1 MAEPV
6 EDDVSF
12 LGIQEGPERTSPR
25 PDCQVPSREYCGT
38 APEYRASEYQAAG
51 ALRAPVIAS
60 PSRQDRKNSAG
71 RVLPSASGDR
81 NSPFSSSSP
90 IASPRTP
97 DRSPNYNIDASGST
111 YALQVA
117 LRNMKERYHK
127 LQKKM
132 ALIEDDNQRLISG
145 KSELFGEIGK
155 LQENSIKLR
164 EKNLQLNQEIHTKH
178 QECCSLKEKFSA
190 LSTENMNLTRQLAK
204 TVQENRRLNKQ
215 VTLAADE
222 NKRLREKL
230 SLISAQVKTLPGGA
244 SLAASASELSTPP
257 KTKIVPLSEELDSFN
272 DPPTRFL
279 SSHKDTLDDYEQISS
294 SELGELDSW
303 DDNGSSDE
311 HLLISVQ
318 SATRRMRDLIANLQE
333 QNHSLLM
340 LSPLLHSMQSSMGS
354 HADDS
359 HRNLTL
365 SREGTLGQ
373 RDRDMSTVTLTPSTE
388 GYGMATEEID
398 DEGNCQSR
406 LATCGSVLSPMYI
419 SAGALNTSPVA
430 NESGGDNNIH
440 VEAHLNEDG
449 RPQSPFDWR
458 QVQVSD
464 DEGRDNDSSRPDVRT
479 VSTSPVPGLD
489 DDEDRI
495 CPMCNACFPRAVP
508 QESFESHVVSHFEVE
523 NGFEVIA

>member
-111 YALQVA
+111 YA
-117 LRNMKERYHK
+117 
-127 LQKKM
+127 
-132 ALIEDDNQRLISG
+132 
-145 KSELFGEIGK
+145 

>member
-25 PDCQVPSREYCGT
+25 PDCQVPSREYCRA
-38 APEYRASEYQAAG
+38 APEYHASEYQAAG

-71 RVLPSASGDR
+71 RVLPSGSGDR

-90 IASPRTP
+90 VASPRTP
-97 DRSPNYNIDASGST
+97 DKSPNYNIDASGST
-111 YALQVA
+111 YA
-117 LRNMKERYHK
+117 
-127 LQKKM
+127 
-132 ALIEDDNQRLISG
+132 
-145 KSELFGEIGK
+145 

-244 SLAASASELSTPP
+244 SLAVSASELGTPP
-257 KTKIVPLSEELDSFN
+257 KTKIVPLSGCASSPSLFPALHGSNNTKNSPDYSENHGDLPSMPFIISPILKGKHVCDSLWHTEGLIRKELDSFN

-303 DDNGSSDE
+303 DDNGSGNE

-340 LSPLLHSMQSSMGS
+340 LSPLLHSMQSSLGS

-406 LATCGSVLSPMYI
+406 LATCGSVLNPMYI
-419 SAGALNTSPVA
+419 STGALNT
-430 NESGGDNNIH
+430 
-440 VEAHLNEDG
+440 
-449 RPQSPFDWR
+449 
-458 QVQVSD
+458 
-464 DEGRDNDSSRPDVRT
+464 
-479 VSTSPVPGLD
+479 
-489 DDEDRI
+489 
-495 CPMCNACFPRAVP
+495 
-508 QESFESHVVSHFEVE
+508 
-523 NGFEVIA
+523 

>member
-25 PDCQVPSREYCGT
+25 PDCQVPSREYCRA
-38 APEYRASEYQAAG
+38 APEYHASEYQAAG

-71 RVLPSASGDR
+71 RVLPSGSGDR

-90 IASPRTP
+90 VASPRTP
-97 DRSPNYNIDASGST
+97 DKSPNYNIDASGST

-244 SLAASASELSTPP
+244 SLAVSASELGTPP
-257 KTKIVPLSEELDSFN
+257 KTKIVPLSGCASSPSLFPALHGSNNTKNSPDYSENHGDLPSMPFIISPILKGKHVCDSLWHTEGLIRKELDSFN

-303 DDNGSSDE
+303 DDNGSGNE

-340 LSPLLHSMQSSMGS
+340 LSPLLHSMQSSLGS

-406 LATCGSVLSPMYI
+406 LATCGSVLNPMYI
-419 SAGALNTSPVA
+419 STGALNT
-430 NESGGDNNIH
+430 
-440 VEAHLNEDG
+440 
-449 RPQSPFDWR
+449 
-458 QVQVSD
+458 
-464 DEGRDNDSSRPDVRT
+464 
-479 VSTSPVPGLD
+479 
-489 DDEDRI
+489 
-495 CPMCNACFPRAVP
+495 
-508 QESFESHVVSHFEVE
+508 
-523 NGFEVIA
+523 

>member
-12 LGIQEGPERTSPR
+12 LGIKEGT
-25 PDCQVPSREYCGT
+25 DCAAAKNDIQVPSTEIYG
-38 APEYRASEYQAAG
+38 AGAEYQASDYHAAG
-51 ALRAPVIAS
+51 ALRAPVVPAQI
-60 PSRQDRKNSAG
+60 RQDRKNSASRG
-71 RVLPSASGDR
+71 LPGSGADR
-81 NSPFSSSSP
+81 TSPYSSSSP
-90 IASPRTP
+90 ITSPRTP

-132 ALIEDDNQRLISG
+132 ALIEDDNSRLITG

-204 TVQENRRLNKQ
+204 SVQENRRLNKQ
-215 VTLAADE
+215 VNLTTDE
-222 NKRLREKL
+222 NRRLREKL
-230 SLISAQVKTLPGGA
+230 NLISAQVKTLPGGA
-244 SLAASASELSTPP
+244 ALAATASEFATPP
-257 KTKIVPLSEELDSFN
+257 PRTKIVPLSEDLDSFS

-279 SSHKDTLDDYEQISS
+279 SSHKDTLDECEQISS
-294 SELGELDSW
+294 MEIEEMDSSW
-303 DDNGSSDE
+303 DGSGSSNE
-311 HLLISVQ
+311 QLLLSMQ
-318 SATRRMRDLIANLQE
+318 SATRRMKELIVGLQE
-333 QNHSLLM
+333 QNHSLHM
-340 LSPLLHSMQSSMGS
+340 LSPILHSVHSSHSS
-354 HADDS
+354 H
-359 HRNLTL
+359 L
-365 SREGTLGQ
+365 SQ
-373 RDRDMSTVTLTPSTE
+373 RDRDISTVTVTPSTE
-388 GYGMATEEID
+388 GLADVGND
-398 DEGNCQSR
+398 DDDDDGVYHSR
-406 LATCGSVLSPMYI
+406 LATCGSVLSPTFL
-419 SAGALNTSPVA
+419 SANAINTSPMTDDS
-430 NESGGDNNIH
+430 EGDNNIL
-440 VEAHLNEDG
+440 VDTQMTTED

-464 DEGRDNDSSRPDVRT
+464 DEGRDDLGRPDVRT

-489 DDEDRI
+489 EEDRI
-495 CPMCNACFPRAVP
+495 CPMCNACFPRVIP